1 MFDDIISKLI
11 EERRQEQEKI
21 IKQAF
26 LAHFGFPIDTVLH
39 SGDLDIAIR
48 QGSNVQ
54 QFRYKGECYLLWDE
68 SEGLNKAAGVNYC
81 DITLTVKYLF
91 V

>member
-1 MFDDIISKLI
+1 MFDDIISKLV
-11 EERRQEQEKI
+11 EERRKGQETI

-68 SEGLNKAAGVNYC
+68 SEGLDIREGVNC
-81 DITLTVKYLF
+81 WNATLTVKYLF